1 MKAKFALGFALLL
14 AHAAAYSQT
23 TNVPSAKTFPRFTV
37 MEGQLDQDGLLISG
51 AKLCLVVSEDHCYQM
66 PSQTSEG
73 SGGVTYEFGLEPHSK
88 ILPLTHGGSWVFF
101 SAMFSAGGSGTLTR
115 LAILRYQS
123 GEGKGGILIN
133 LLPYIAVT
141 NVSEHATWTIPSV
154 SPYPVLVDAD
164 FNWGSRETHFAS
176 HHYTVEAWR
185 FDTATDRY
193 KKAIS
198 YRTPKKYQGGDSG
211 SVSVLGPER
220 AEILRRLSTR

>member
-1 MKAKFALGFALLL
+1 MGILLG
-14 AHAAAYSQT
+14 H
-23 TNVPSAKTFPRFTV
+23 V
-37 MEGQLDQDGLLISG
+37 
-51 AKLCLVVSEDHCYQM
+51 
-66 PSQTSEG
+66 
-73 SGGVTYEFGLEPHSK
+73 FGRGKRHS
-88 ILPLTHGGSWVFF
+88 
-101 SAMFSAGGSGTLTR
+101 LTR

-133 LLPYIAVT
+133 LLPYIGVT

-164 FNWGSRETHFAS
+164 FIWDSRETHFAP

-198 YRTPKKYQGGDSG
+198 YRTLKNYEGGDSR

-220 AEILRRLSTR
+220 AEISRRLSTR